1 MKKIIFCSLLL
12 SFLLLNA
19 CQNTP
24 GTPKNWN
31 ERPWCLMFY
40 MEGGERDYF
49 EQAYINQAAAA
60 CADSTARGWQEKTA
74 MTVLYR
80 PSPSWQHKPEWKGTH
95 RFYAQKGKLVKDTVF
110 QGEFIPSND
119 TTLADYI
126 RWAKAK
132 YPDHRYM
139 LVLVGHGAGWY
150 PKSEPPYSIEHLHD
164 TTQPWH
170 PFVTTAQIRNATRM
184 SGGRLD
190 MIYFNMC
197 MMNQVESLAEWTEA
211 ARYIMATNNPTP
223 DVGSNYNLLVRT
235 LQQRGSFESNLIAF
249 LDYQFGYWKE
259 FEEACAMDITLT
271 DMDAFP
277 AILPAWKAIT
287 SQIMASLDD
296 TVRATDPPAVF
307 KSLYKPS
314 YIQAFR
320 DSWTRF
326 GFSFGVDMR
335 DYAYKAFSHTGNM
348 ALPPL
353 IHQLDLA
360 ISQAIVYHNQ
370 TFEGNTLSY
379 VITSPIRLWDY
390 EEHKETYRQLEFNR
404 QTGWDLWLETAYKE
418 CKNESETKLKVVNKV
433 QGNNIM
439 DENFNTKTGCVSS
452 K

>member
-1 MKKIIFCSLLL
+1 MKTKRSLLYCLFLPLLLL
-12 SFLLLNA
+12 SA

-24 GTPKNWN
+24 STPKSWN
-31 ERPWCLMFY
+31 EKPWCLMFY

-49 EQAYINQAAAA
+49 EQSYINQAAAA

-95 RFYAQKGKLVKDTVF
+95 RFYARQGRLVKDTVF

-197 MMNQVESLAEWTEA
+197 MMNQVES
-211 ARYIMATNNPTP
+211 
-223 DVGSNYNLLVRT
+223 
-235 LQQRGSFESNLIAF
+235 
-249 LDYQFGYWKE
+249 
-259 FEEACAMDITLT
+259 
-271 DMDAFP
+271 
-277 AILPAWKAIT
+277 
-287 SQIMASLDD
+287 
-296 TVRATDPPAVF
+296 
-307 KSLYKPS
+307 
-314 YIQAFR
+314 
-320 DSWTRF
+320 
-326 GFSFGVDMR
+326 
-335 DYAYKAFSHTGNM
+335 
-348 ALPPL
+348 
-353 IHQLDLA
+353 
-360 ISQAIVYHNQ
+360 
-370 TFEGNTLSY
+370 
-379 VITSPIRLWDY
+379 
-390 EEHKETYRQLEFNR
+390 
-404 QTGWDLWLETAYKE
+404 
-418 CKNESETKLKVVNKV
+418 
-433 QGNNIM
+433 
-439 DENFNTKTGCVSS
+439 
-452 K
+452 